1 MLVNLF
7 AACLICGFMDGE
19 KADATPASP
28 IHITPEARQGGVE
41 PHSRREA
48 RADGGLIDVRIPTPN
63 SVVVVMSGTVAANAY
78 LGCRSHAEQTFH
90 LVQELDIAS
99 SDPAVKQVELTVES
113 SMAGYLRGRYK
124 GSAGT
129 VRLASMSLRPVSW
142 DGTPL
147 QIGHQPIMI
156 EGTQGQLVNIH
167 LPHLEG
173 PPMPLGRYLLVAD
186 FSIYAEASGLCDG
199 HAVVDFSPSTA
210 LPDNWVRARDA
221 FQGVD
226 KSGFGFAIVVSASP
240 VSTSPFKTTA
250 RAPKRVSIDSKT
262 ARETRAVA
270 AKTDLPPLPVEFSNT
285 KSFNQDAFD
294 KNVLKSATTRS
305 FH

>member
-1 MLVNLF
+1 MLVNF
-7 AACLICGFMDGE
+7 IAACLICGFMDGE
-19 KADATPASP
+19 KADATPANP

-41 PHSRREA
+41 PHSKREA

-78 LGCRSHAEQTFH
+78 LGCRSHAEQNFH
-90 LVQELDIAS
+90 LVQELEIAS

-124 GSAGT
+124 GSAAT
-129 VRLASMSLRPVSW
+129 VKLASMSLRPVSW

-167 LPHLEG
+167 LPHMEG
-173 PPMPLGRYLLVAD
+173 PPMPVGRYLLVAD

-199 HAVVDFSPSTA
+199 HSVVDFSPSTA

-240 VSTSPFKTTA
+240 VTTSPFKSTA
-250 RAPKRVSIDSKT
+250 HAHKRISIDSKT
-262 ARETRAVA
+262 GRDSRVVA
-270 AKTDLPPLPVEFSNT
+270 SKPDLPPLPVEFANVKT
-285 KSFNQDAFD
+285 LNQNAFD
-294 KNVLKSATTRS
+294 KSILKSASSPSLR
-305 FH
+305 